1 MVWALLADA
10 QDGLH
15 LGGAHA
21 ACGIDCTPDT
31 YTQEAGKLTTLLADI
46 LNDTAQLAAFTHN
59 ATLESVQSEVEVSV
73 EGDPRELVA
82 KAVVDCVDE
91 GTIPADEADDEF
103 HILFETSSLAVS
115 CLAWFQRRKDS
126 TN

>member
-1 MVWALLADA
+1 MSVLSTYYLSV
-10 QDGLH
+10 H
-15 LGGAHA
+15 T
-21 ACGIDCTPDT
+21 GIDCTPDT

-82 KAVVDCVDE
+82 KAVVDVTAEAKVRFDK
-91 GTIPADEADDEF
+91 GKFTTAVKTGAD
-103 HILFETSSLAVS
+103 SVWSVRVYKK
-115 CLAWFQRRKDS
+115 QV
-126 TN
+126 